1 MSLLPDLSQLGPQEP
16 VATSSLDFL
25 RSVYADPGQPIHR
38 RLRAAI
44 AALPF
49 EYPKLAVVA
58 SLKGGGDFAAR
69 LEAAIARSG
78 KVIEY
83 KPAIVTSEESSSAF
97 GGVPTSRYKMS
108 NK

>member
-1 MSLLPDLSQLGPQEP
+1 MPLLPDLSQSEPQELI
-16 VATSSLDFL
+16 ATSSLDFL
-25 RSVYADPGQPIHR
+25 RSVYADPNQPMHR
-38 RLRAAI
+38 RLRAAV

-58 SLKGGGDFAAR
+58 SLKEGGNFATR

-83 KPAIVTSEESSSAF
+83 K
-97 GGVPTSRYKMS
+97 
-108 NK
+108 